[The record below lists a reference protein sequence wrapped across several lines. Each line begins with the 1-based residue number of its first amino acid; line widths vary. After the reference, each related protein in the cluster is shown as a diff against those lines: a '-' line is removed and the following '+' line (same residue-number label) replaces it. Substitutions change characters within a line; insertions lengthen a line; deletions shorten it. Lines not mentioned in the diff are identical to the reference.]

1 MIKDIG
7 LLAWRVGIVL
17 IIAMPLLYIT
27 SALMI
32 FAPNAG
38 GSIGQFIVTVP
49 MTVPA
54 IFLSMAIGLAL
65 CLLVRIERHLRPA
78 NEEDA

>member
-32 FAPNAG
+32 FAPNTG
-38 GSIGQFIVTVP
+38 GSIGQFIVTVQ